1 MQGLTEILFRRVYEK
16 CFPQAIPLAVSPFIS
31 LTHNLLQS
39 PEELSK
45 NGKLAD
51 ILPSNNSDSIPVIPQ
66 ILGKEPDEFIA
77 VANCLYEMGY
87 QEVNW
92 NIGCPMRQVTAKH
105 RGSGIL
111 PHPEEVRHILNT
123 IIPNL
128 KPALSVKMR
137 IGLRDKSE
145 IFNIIPV
152 LNDYPLASVTIHPR
166 LGRQQYTGIPDLEI
180 YGLALQQLRH
190 PVIYNGDIRTP
201 ADVHNILSR
210 FPETSNIMIGRG
222 ILYNPSLPLEIK
234 NETHNSQFSIHNHN
248 SQFIKCLLQEIF
260 SYYSADESRIR
271 KIKEYWCLLWHSLS
285 ITESEARQVLRL
297 QSLTDVDKKIQT
309 FLQ

>member
-1 MQGLTEILFRRVYEK
+1 MQGLTEVLFRRVYEK

-111 PHPEEVRHILNT
+111 PYPEEVRHILDA
-123 IIPNL
+123 IIPNM

-166 LGRQQYTGIPDLEI
+166 LGRQQYPRNLWSRTTTI
-180 YGLALQQLRH
+180 ATSCHLQRRH
-190 PVIYNGDIRTP
+190 PYPCRCSQHPFQISGNQQYHDW
-201 ADVHNILSR
+201 SR
-210 FPETSNIMIGRG
+210 
-222 ILYNPSLPLEIK
+222 NP
-234 NETHNSQFSIHNHN
+234 
-248 SQFIKCLLQEIF
+248 
-260 SYYSADESRIR
+260 
-271 KIKEYWCLLWHSLS
+271 
-285 ITESEARQVLRL
+285 L
-297 QSLTDVDKKIQT
+297 QSFSSTGNQK
-309 FLQ
+309 